1 MNRRGDNRWGV
12 RARGVTLAVLVAL
25 VWAVGPA
32 VSQAQDIS
40 GLDTQR
46 TKDITGPYVVE
57 AEARPLPSL
66 QAAHI
71 IIRVTDAESGAPV
84 DDVRVKVLTSL
95 QGTEHSGWAHA
106 ISPNTPGVY
115 SATIEIK
122 EPGIWETTLLIEPP
136 DGGSYGLDGFT
147 FEVVAPS
154 QDRAAGFVF
163 LGVAVVLAAGAGYL
177 VWQIRRNQRQRAAG
191 EITHTGN

>member
-1 MNRRGDNRWGV
+1 M
-12 RARGVTLAVLVAL
+12 RGVMLAVLVAL

-32 VSQAQDIS
+32 VAEAQDIS

-66 QAAHI
+66 QAAHL
-71 IIRVTDAESGAPV
+71 IIRVTDAKSGAPV

-122 EPGIWETTLLIEPP
+122 EPGIWETTLLIEPR